1 MPEQSLSVE
10 FKALCEA
17 ASDLCAIS
25 IERDDILNGE
35 LSEFAVGDQI
45 FYRVFPS
52 GVYSYFLSNGGSV
65 VVIADKLAEITE
77 EITFDGSDK
86 ANLSYVL
93 DSGFSYT
100 WIGSALKADPPH
112 LKVTPNI
119 AAIVGSDEVTVGGTN
134 KSSTLPLS
142 FGFITPWP
150 SGSLPEPEP
159 ETENIYGIASVTYTY
174 AYTSIKFLPINIG
187 KQILLACRTCDESE
201 NCTSVTEEIVDQ
213 VFDDVTLTISDACES
228 GIKVPGAQVEV
239 DGELIDGVTDAGG
252 QIHVGLLA
260 KGIHTIKVTAPG
272 YVDSDADYLSNDV
285 IIVE

>member
-1 MPEQSLSVE
+1 MAEQPLSVE

-17 ASDLCAIS
+17 ISDLCAIS
-25 IERDDILNGE
+25 IERDEVLNDGT
-35 LSEFAVGDQI
+35 SEFAVGDQI

-52 GVYSYFLSNGGSV
+52 GAYSYFLSNGGGV
-65 VVIADKLAEITE
+65 VVIADKIAEITE

-93 DSGFSYT
+93 DSGFSYK
-100 WIGSALKADPPH
+100 WIGSALQADFPH
-112 LKVTPNI
+112 LKDTPNLL
-119 AAIVGSDEVTVGGTN
+119 AVVGSNEVTVN
-134 KSSTLPLS
+134 A
-142 FGFITPWP
+142 I
-150 SGSLPEPEP
+150 
-159 ETENIYGIASVTYTY
+159 ENVYGIASVTYTY
-174 AYTSIKFLPINIG
+174 AYTSIKFLPINVG
-187 KQILLACRTCDESE
+187 KQILLACRTCDETE
-201 NCTSVTEEIVDQ
+201 NCVSVTEEIVDQ

-239 DGELIDGVTDAGG
+239 DGELIDSVTDEAG